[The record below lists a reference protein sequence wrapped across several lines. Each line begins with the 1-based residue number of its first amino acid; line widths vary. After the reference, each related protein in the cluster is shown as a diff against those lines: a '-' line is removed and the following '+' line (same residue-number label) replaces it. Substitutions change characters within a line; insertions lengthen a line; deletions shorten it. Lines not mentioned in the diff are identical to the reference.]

1 MKVQGC
7 SQRRVPGILE
17 PPFLVMKMDIISR
30 EKKYWNPPFEIPRDN
45 IIIFQYS
52 PKHNMFLL
60 ATIEEETPEGS
71 KTTFLRLCRTRW
83 VERHEAHEVFF
94 AVLPS
99 ILTALEAMS
108 NERLFAN
115 QFGETVWNWDTDSKS
130 KAKSL
135 LHPVSNFEFIITQ
148 IMTTKCL
155 SIMKLLSIKL
165 QKRDIDDY
173 EAYSH
178 IKDLLVG
185 QQHQSN
191 VETGTPR
198 DYYKR
203 ALTIPVLDHL
213 ISEIDTYFDPNN
225 DAVMSSIL
233 CLLPALLVSRQGD
246 PVQATLQYYTDILY
260 RFLMWNFSVGG
271 ANG

>member
-1 MKVQGC
+1 MPQLRKKPPRAAKQRFSGCVEQGGLK
-7 SQRRVPGILE
+7 GI
-17 PPFLVMKMDIISR
+17 
-30 EKKYWNPPFEIPRDN
+30 
-45 IIIFQYS
+45 
-52 PKHNMFLL
+52 
-60 ATIEEETPEGS
+60 
-71 KTTFLRLCRTRW
+71 
-83 VERHEAHEVFF
+83 EAHEVFF

-246 PVQATLQYYTDILY
+246 PVQATSQYYTDILY